1 MDVTQRRLLN
11 ELNCSNKNTMNC
23 FNNTLDPIIALTLIA
38 VLDIP
43 LLLLV
48 GAWTDQ
54 KVFCYGN
61 ESEIKQ
67 SEHIKLNV

>member
-11 ELNCSNKNTMNC
+11 ELNFSNKNTIN
-23 FNNTLDPIIALTLIA
+23 FLNNTLDPIIALTLIA

-48 GAWTDQ
+48 GAWTAQ
-54 KVFCYGN
+54 KVFTMETGQ
-61 ESEIKQ
+61 K
-67 SEHIKLNV
+67 

>member
-11 ELNCSNKNTMNC
+11 ELNCSNENIMNF

-38 VLDIP
+38 VLDIS
-43 LLLLV
+43 LFLLV

-54 KVFCYGN
+54 KVFTM
-61 ESEIKQ
+61 ETSQK
-67 SEHIKLNV
+67 

>member
-11 ELNCSNKNTMNC
+11 ELNCSNKNTMNF

-38 VLDIP
+38 VLDIS
-43 LLLLV
+43 LFLLV

-54 KVFCYGN
+54 KFLLWKRVRN
-61 ESEIKQ
+61 KTI
-67 SEHIKLNV
+67 

>member
-1 MDVTQRRLLN
+1 MAVTQRRLLN
-11 ELNCSNKNTMNC
+11 ELNFSNKNTINF

-48 GAWTDQ
+48 GTWTAQ
-54 KVFCYGN
+54 KVLLWKRVRN
-61 ESEIKQ
+61 NTI
-67 SEHIKLNV
+67 

>member
-11 ELNCSNKNTMNC
+11 ELNFSNKNTINF

-38 VLDIP
+38 VLDIS

-48 GAWTDQ
+48 GAWTAQ
-54 KVFCYGN
+54 KVFTM
-61 ESEIKQ
+61 ETSQ
-67 SEHIKLNV
+67 

>member
-1 MDVTQRRLLN
+1 MDVIQRRLLN
-11 ELNCSNKNTMNC
+11 ELNFSNKNTINF

-48 GAWTDQ
+48 GAWTAQ
-54 KVFCYGN
+54 KFFTM
-61 ESEIKQ
+61 ETSQK
-67 SEHIKLNV
+67 

>member
-11 ELNCSNKNTMNC
+11 ELNFSNKNTINF

-38 VLDIP
+38 VLDIS

-48 GAWTDQ
+48 GAWTAQ
-54 KVFCYGN
+54 KFFTM
-61 ESEIKQ
+61 ETSQK
-67 SEHIKLNV
+67 